1 MKDRSYLVN
10 KINLQ
15 EQQMLLKLKEIR
27 STFEHKGIKGTEVE
41 KQFREFLKFY
51 LPRRLN
57 IGEGE
62 IIDRNFNTTNQVDVV
77 VTDENHPFTFGDG
90 GLGLF
95 FIEGTCAAG
104 EIKSVL
110 TTAELE
116 SSLEKARN
124 YKKLKMIS
132 IKDALILSS
141 NDSDQRRFYTTPPF
155 FIFAFESQI
164 TLKKAYDVARLYN
177 RENYVPG
184 STADGIFILGK
195 HKGVIIDLGDGQGSF
210 SIRNSDGHN
219 MMGWT
224 AYKSERILF
233 DFLSWLS
240 VIMPRMIGGSSIL
253 TPYLLT
259 LHKPNGLKKTT
270 E

>member
-1 MKDRSYLVN
+1 VRIQELRMKDRSYLIN

-27 STFEHKGIKGTEVE
+27 STFEHNGIKGTEVE

-62 IIDRNFNTTNQVDVV
+62 IIDRNFNTSNQVDVV

-95 FIEGTCAAG
+95 FIEGTCAVG

-110 TTAELE
+110 TTAELK

-124 YKKLKMIS
+124 YKKLKMVS
-132 IKDALILSS
+132 IKNALILSS

-164 TLKKAYDVARLYN
+164 TLEKAYEVTGLFN
-177 RENYVPG
+177 QENYVPG
-184 STADGIFILGK
+184 GTADGIFILNR
-195 HKGVIIDLGDGQGSF
+195 GVILDLGDGQGSF
-210 SIRNSDGHN
+210 SIRNSVGQN
-219 MMGWT
+219 MSGWT
-224 AYKSERILF
+224 ALKSERILF

-240 VIMPRMIGGSSIL
+240 VVMPRMIGGSNIL
-253 TPYLLT
+253 TPYLLEI
-259 LHKPNGLKKTT
+259 HKP
-270 E
+270 